1 MSFNPTPPQPF
12 IGLWKNHAVGGQ
24 LTLTLDETQAGI
36 LASFLVIFAGVTAL
50 SGWNIARF
58 LLHQSRSGGATRDG
72 LHHQVQAILRNST
85 GLVQALQLIFQVAR
99 AWRERLGVALVARRL
114 LGVFS
119 VALAFFV
126 GSTFA
131 QLFISLA
138 WSTAGEQFLVGT
150 GACSLYLPNVPDQ
163 QLSLEQAEYIYVK
176 SRLEAAMIYER
187 VCYSEGAV
195 PNSPECSTL
204 PVPVI
209 DIEQEDDDCPFA
221 DPTLCVSADS
231 VPVKLVATVDSNKH
245 LGINAKPDDTIIYRR
260 TARCSPMQN
269 DRTVETPDGLEFRYG
284 LFTGRPDDPATF
296 IYPDSQRAA
305 RNYQIS

>member
-12 IGLWKNHAVGGQ
+12 IGLWKNYADGGQ
-24 LTLTLDETQAGI
+24 LTLTLDETRAGI
-36 LASFLVIFAGVTAL
+36 LASFLVIFAGITAL

-58 LLHQSRSGGATRDG
+58 ALHQLRSGADAHDG

-85 GLVQALQLIFQVAR
+85 GLVQALQLIFQVAK

-131 QLFISLA
+131 QLFVSLT
-138 WSTAGEQFLVGT
+138 WSTAGEQFLVKT
-150 GACSLYLPNVPDQ
+150 DSCSFYLPNVPDQ
-163 QLSLEQAEYIYVK
+163 RLSPEQAEYIYSK

-187 VCYSEGAV
+187 VCYSEGAL
-195 PNSPECSTL
+195 PNTPECSTL

-209 DIEQEDDDCPFA
+209 DIEQEDDTCPFA
-221 DPTLCVSADS
+221 DPTLCVTTDS
-231 VPVKLVATVDSNKH
+231 VPVRFVATVNSNTH
-245 LGINAKPDDTIIYRR
+245 LGINSKDEDTIVYKR
-260 TARCSPMQN
+260 TARCSPIRN
-269 DRTVETPDGLEFRYG
+269 NHTVETPEGLEFMYG
-284 LFTGRPDDPATF
+284 PFTGRPDSQATF
-296 IYPDSQRAA
+296 IYPEALRSA